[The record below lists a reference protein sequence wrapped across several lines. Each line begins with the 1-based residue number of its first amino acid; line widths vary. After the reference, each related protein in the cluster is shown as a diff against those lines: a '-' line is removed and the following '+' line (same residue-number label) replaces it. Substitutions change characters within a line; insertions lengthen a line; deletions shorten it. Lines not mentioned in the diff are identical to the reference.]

1 MAGSQNI
8 GEKED
13 NPVAINVT
21 AMVDVIF
28 CLCLF
33 FMCSFHFKE
42 LEGKIETWL
51 PPYGGKPGPVKF
63 DLGEIRVFLR
73 WDPAS
78 QTTIRKVGRQP
89 VVRSDEDLMN
99 VVRSMR
105 EDFLKRGEK
114 EVPLLVD
121 ATPDVPWKD
130 AVHLLDLCK
139 QNQIDRINFVEPY
152 EYRAVSRP

>member
-1 MAGSQNI
+1 
-8 GEKED
+8 
-13 NPVAINVT
+13 
-21 AMVDVIF
+21 
-28 CLCLF
+28 
-33 FMCSFHFKE
+33 MCSFKFKQ
-42 LEGKIETWL
+42 LEGKIDTWL
-51 PPYGGKPGPVKF
+51 PPYGNQPGQVKPI
-63 DLGEIRVFLR
+63 LGEIRVFLR

-139 QNQIDRINFVEPY
+139 QNKIDRINFVEPF
-152 EYRAVSRP
+152 EYRPASRP